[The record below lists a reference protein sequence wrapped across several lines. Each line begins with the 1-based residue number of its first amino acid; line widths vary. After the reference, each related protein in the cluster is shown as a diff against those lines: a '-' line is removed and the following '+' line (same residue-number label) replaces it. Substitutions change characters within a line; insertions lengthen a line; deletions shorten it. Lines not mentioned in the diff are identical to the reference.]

1 MRFRQLLP
9 APADIEVEALLEGL
23 EPGAGAPGDR
33 PRVAVNFVASSDG
46 HVTVGGR
53 SAPLGDDGD
62 HAMFHGLRERFDA
75 LLAGTNT
82 MGIERYGRALGD
94 PERRRRREA
103 RGEPPEPLVCLVSR
117 SGELPLDIPLFDEAE
132 ARVVVFSPGRMEEPS
147 WRAQV
152 EEVELHPH
160 DPPLATA
167 LRRLRSDFGIRAVL
181 CEGGPTL
188 FGALLAE
195 GLVDELFLTLAPVLT
210 GGSGPSVSR
219 GLALSVPV
227 DLELA
232 WLLERNGYLY
242 LRYVRTRT

>member
-9 APADIEVEALLEGL
+9 AHGAVEVETLLERL
-23 EPGAGAPGDR
+23 EPGAGGPDDR

-46 HVTVGGR
+46 HITFGGR
-53 SAPLGDDGD
+53 SSRLGDEGD

-75 LLAGTNT
+75 LLAGTGT
-82 MGIERYGRALGD
+82 MRVERYGRALGD

-103 RGEPPEPLVCLVSR
+103 RGEPPEPLVCLISP

-132 ARVVVFSPGRMEEPS
+132 ARVVVFSPRRVPAPS

-152 EEVELHPH
+152 EQILLDPE
-160 DPPLATA
+160 DPPLAAA
-167 LRRLRSDFGIRAVL
+167 LRRLRGDFGIQAVL

-210 GGSGPSVSR
+210 GGSGPSISR
-219 GLALSVPV
+219 GLELPLPLN
-227 DLELA
+227 LELA
-232 WLLERNGYLY
+232 WLLERNNYLF
-242 LRYVRTRT
+242 LRYVRTHT

>member
-9 APADIEVEALLEGL
+9 APGAIEVEALLESL
-23 EPGAGAPGDR
+23 EPGADSPGHR

-46 HVTVGGR
+46 HVTLGGR
-53 SAPLGDDGD
+53 SARLGDDGD

-75 LLAGTNT
+75 LLAGTT
-82 MGIERYGRALGD
+82 TLRVERYGRALGD
-94 PERRRRREA
+94 PQRRSRREA
-103 RGEPPEPLVCLVSR
+103 RGEPPEPLVCLVSL
-117 SGELPLDIPLFDEAE
+117 SGELPLEIPLFDEPE
-132 ARVVVFSPGRMEEPS
+132 ARVVVFSPRRVATPS

-152 EEVELHPH
+152 EEVQLDPE
-160 DPPLATA
+160 DPPLAAA

-195 GLVDELFLTLAPVLT
+195 DLVDELFLTLAPVLT

-219 GLALSVPV
+219 GFEQPLPV
-227 DLELA
+227 NLELK
-232 WLLERNGYLY
+232 WLLERNNYLY
-242 LRYVRTRT
+242 LRYVRAHT